1 MLVDFVLENK
11 SQLFGSLS
19 SSLSYDD
26 KNRVWE
32 DIAKEISEA
41 YGTFRNKED
50 VSKKWSNVPAK
61 YKPIICDKISSA
73 RKTGGGSPTAE
84 LTELEAK
91 LKSIK
96 GKELFDGIQGGI
108 EISNPL
114 PISP

>member
-1 MLVDFVLENK
+1 MVK
-11 SQLFGSLS
+11 CSSQ
-19 SSLSYDD
+19 
-26 KNRVWE
+26 VQ
-32 DIAKEISEA
+32 A
-41 YGTFRNKED
+41 T
-50 VSKKWSNVPAK
+50 
-61 YKPIICDKISSA
+61 ICDKISSA